1 MLWLVSRI
9 TLDKKAVDKNGG
21 ALSPLKN
28 HIFFSVVISIYPASN
43 KWEWMIS
50 VWLCR

>member
-28 HIFFSVVISIYPASN
+28 HTFLA
-43 KWEWMIS
+43 
-50 VWLCR
+50 